1 MRRLGAIAHSLAF
14 GSMRPA
20 VRESH
25 KNETARLTGRQSCS
39 IIAYAVDEYL
49 KWKPIVTLLRAEASD
64 EEEHHRQIEGFR
76 LGRGT

>member
-1 MRRLGAIAHSLAF
+1 
-14 GSMRPA
+14 
-20 VRESH
+20 
-25 KNETARLTGRQSCS
+25 LTGRQSCS